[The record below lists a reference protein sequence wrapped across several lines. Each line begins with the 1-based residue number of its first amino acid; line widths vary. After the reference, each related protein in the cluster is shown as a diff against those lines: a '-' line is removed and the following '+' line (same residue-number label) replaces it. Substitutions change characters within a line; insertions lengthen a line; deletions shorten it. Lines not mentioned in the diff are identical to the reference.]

1 MVVNSITDA
10 KAHLSAL
17 IEEVQKGEQV
27 IIKKAGRPVAV
38 LSPYVAV
45 PSRKVPGALAGRVHI
60 SPDFDELP
68 ADIAQAFGTER
79 D

>member
-1 MVVNSITDA
+1 LVVNTISDA

-17 IEEVQKGEQV
+17 IEQVQKGEQI

-38 LSPYVAV
+38 LSPYV
-45 PSRKVPGALAGRVHI
+45 PTQTKRVPGALAGKVRI

-68 ADIAQAFGTER
+68 ADIAQAFGMEG
-79 D
+79 